1 MLNAWREEMI
11 IDYSSKMGIGRY
23 SSTETQKH
31 CVERVSVTTGRWQ
44 NMRAKEKGLLH
55 WMCEIR

>member
-1 MLNAWREEMI
+1 MI

-44 NMRAKEKGLLH
+44 NMRTKEKGLLH